1 MVSASSTCAYLVS
14 VYSLLAGYEDLNDGE
29 RLAVIRR
36 GRILSAPARLGV
48 SLTSGIKGVDIGCR
62 APIS

>member
-1 MVSASSTCAYLVS
+1 LVS

-48 SLTSGIKGVDIGCR
+48 SLTSGIKGVGIGCR

>member
-1 MVSASSTCAYLVS
+1 LVS
-14 VYSLLAGYEDLNDGE
+14 VYSLLAGYKDLNE